1 MCCPTELRRPGHHLL
16 RRLPITPTPT
26 IWSVDDNQA
35 DLNALALAL
44 DGEHVQCRSC
54 KDAREAM
61 DVMSGDANHDLPDL
75 LLLDVD
81 MPGLDGYE
89 VLLLIQAEPR
99 LEDLRS

>member
-35 DLNALALAL
+35 DLDALALAL
-44 DGEHVQCRSC
+44 DGEDVQCWSC

-61 DVMSGDANHDLPDL
+61 DVMSGDANHDLPE

>member
-1 MCCPTELRRPGHHLL
+1 
-16 RRLPITPTPT
+16 
-26 IWSVDDNQA
+26 
-35 DLNALALAL
+35 
-44 DGEHVQCRSC
+44 
-54 KDAREAM
+54 M